1 MKTLKYLNRTGLC
14 QSVFVPVIVHQNS
27 AHLNVTIFDLLP

>member
-14 QSVFVPVIVHQNS
+14 QSGFVPVIVHQNS
-27 AHLNVTIFDLLP
+27 AHLCVTILDLLP